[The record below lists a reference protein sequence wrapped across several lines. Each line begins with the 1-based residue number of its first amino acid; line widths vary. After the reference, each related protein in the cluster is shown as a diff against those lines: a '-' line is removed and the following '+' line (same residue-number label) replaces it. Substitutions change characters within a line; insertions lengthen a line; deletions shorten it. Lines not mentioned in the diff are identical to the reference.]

1 MDYHLIIH
9 LMCMVSRLNLLVIL
23 QRTSVDDLDCFLIID
38 VPRKSARSARWRQCS
53 DGQTC
58 IPPLRRRS
66 RRFNLQDC
74 LRLSEMIKERDGRG
88 VPVVFD
94 THHEECYR
102 MSHPEETLPTVESL
116 LPRVLETWAVTG
128 RVPMSPTTRRQSQGW
143 EHTVTS
149 LKTSQTFS
157 SSTPECFQRS

>member
-1 MDYHLIIH
+1 
-9 LMCMVSRLNLLVIL
+9 MCMVSRLNLLVLL

-88 VPVVFD
+88 VSVVFN

-102 MSHPEETLPTVESL
+102 MSHPGETLPTIESL
-116 LPRVLETWAVTG
+116 LPRVLETWAVAG
-128 RVPMSPTTRRQSQGW
+128 RVPMSHVSN
-143 EHTVTS
+143 HS
-149 LKTSQTFS
+149 KTKSRLGAHSDFIEDF
-157 SSTPECFQRS
+157 PDILFKYARSDHPS